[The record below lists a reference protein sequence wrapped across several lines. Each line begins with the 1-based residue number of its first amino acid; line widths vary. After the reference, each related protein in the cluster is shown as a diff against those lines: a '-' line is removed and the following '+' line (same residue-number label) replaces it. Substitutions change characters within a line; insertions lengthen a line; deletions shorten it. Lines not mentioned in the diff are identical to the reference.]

1 MNDNVDG
8 DARRRFDL
16 MKKKVEEAAS
26 PAVKV
31 ARASLDAGNV
41 TVEDARKA
49 AQAAVDTVKRYLPSL
64 ENLSNQ
70 EIGSIEYA
78 FHTAALCWESAIGFT
93 PIVGDKEQAVLDAWD
108 DARDAMGIALESLHI
123 AWEVTKA
130 ACVAGMRVNQN

>member
-1 MNDNVDG
+1 MTNVDE
-8 DARRRFDL
+8 DVLRRFDL
-16 MKKKVEEAAS
+16 MKKRVAEAAS
-26 PAVKV
+26 PAVKD
-31 ARASLDAGNV
+31 ARASWDAGNV

-49 AQAAVDTVKRYLPSL
+49 AQAAVDTVKLYLPSL
-64 ENLSNQ
+64 ENLSNL

-130 ACVAGMRVNQN
+130 ACAAGMRVNQN